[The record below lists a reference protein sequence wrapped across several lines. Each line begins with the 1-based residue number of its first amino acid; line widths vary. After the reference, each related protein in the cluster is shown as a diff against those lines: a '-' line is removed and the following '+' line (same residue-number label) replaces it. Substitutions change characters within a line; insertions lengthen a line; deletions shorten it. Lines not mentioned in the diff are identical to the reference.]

1 MSFPSCIKLPFY
13 LLQALSCRL
22 LTPEAQFLRLH
33 HSPFHFYQSPEPPP
47 ASFDSS
53 AQLHWKPFCIS
64 WPDYFF
70 SLTHDFDLGLLYP
83 SLPHFHHK
91 ISVIVQAHLFQSLQ
105 KPCILQQSRHEHQA
119 PPVTTMLG
127 TFMYTIHKLCYLP
140 AVTCSHWLSVTADTP
155 KLLGVYLPRVWGT
168 SSTTTTS
175 SILFLT
181 RISHLSQ
188 PHYQLPTDSNTQ
200 PLPFCPQVFLIFSP
214 ITYTINSITDSSRQ
228 GMKRALSSLLPFG
241 QLTHPAFTIFGAI
254 SRKTIFW
261 SPVPNSLFYLPSVSL
276 AYGVSG
282 RKKAAAS
289 SFTPLFFSFLLSSQW
304 HQCSGRQECKS
315 LSFLPPFFFKPP

>member
-22 LTPEAQFLRLH
+22 LTPEAQFLWLH

-70 SLTHDFDLGLLYP
+70 SLTRDFSLGLLYP

-140 AVTCSHWLSVTADTP
+140 AVTCSHWLSITADTP
-155 KLLGVYLPRVWGT
+155 KLLGVYLPRVWGI

-228 GMKRALSSLLPFG
+228 GMKRGTQLSVTFWPVDPPCFYNFWCHLQEDHLLVPCSE
-241 QLTHPAFTIFGAI
+241 LTF
-254 SRKTIFW
+254 
-261 SPVPNSLFYLPSVSL
+261 LPSFRIFSL
-276 AYGVSG
+276 WCI
-282 RKKAAAS
+282 RQKES
-289 SFTPLFFSFLLSSQW
+289 SCFLLYTPFFSFLLSSQW

-315 LSFLPPFFFKPP
+315 LSFLPPSLFFF